1 MSASSSSSSALR
13 ALGIVLLVLG
23 VLALA
28 AGIVY
33 LTVPTDKLP
42 SFMGQ
47 IPAQFQAIFVE
58 GFHRAFSIALGNAM
72 WLGVGALA
80 IASLSVALLHEQ
92 PLRQHFGEAV
102 ERPEERTGH
111 PGEIAVSLD

>member
-1 MSASSSSSSALR
+1 
-13 ALGIVLLVLG
+13 
-23 VLALA
+23 
-28 AGIVY
+28 
-33 LTVPTDKLP
+33 
-42 SFMGQ
+42 
-47 IPAQFQAIFVE
+47 
-58 GFHRAFSIALGNAM
+58 M